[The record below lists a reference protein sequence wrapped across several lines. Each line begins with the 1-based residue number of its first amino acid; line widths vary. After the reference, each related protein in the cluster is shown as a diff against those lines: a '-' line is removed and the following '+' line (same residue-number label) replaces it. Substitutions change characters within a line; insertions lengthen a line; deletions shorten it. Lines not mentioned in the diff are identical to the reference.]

1 MRLGLALGYWG
12 RGPAADHLTLAREA
26 ERLGYDSVWTAE
38 SWGSDAFTPLTW
50 IAARTSRI
58 KLGTAVAQ
66 MAARSPTATAMHALT
81 LDHLSGGRMMLG
93 LGLSGPQVVEGWY
106 GRPFPASPLT
116 ATREYVDVVR
126 QVLRRE
132 GPVTLDGRFHA
143 LPYRGADGTGL
154 GKPLK
159 PITHPLRAGLPVL
172 LGAEGP
178 RNVAQTV
185 RIADGWL
192 PLYWSPTRPEVYEA
206 SLAGLLRETGGEG
219 RPGPCRQTP
228 DCPATP
234 CTLLH
239 ARPRSRGRCP
249 HCRTP
254 HSPECIQYEG
264 PRAARREHA
273 PDAAG
278 PALRADDGSSTTGPS
293 RFLVA
298 PMARV
303 KVCDDVA
310 EGLLPV
316 KAMLGF
322 YIGGM
327 GPMQGRTE
335 HSIGGGGRATGGR
348 NFHADLMARMGYEEE
363 AHRIQRLF
371 LEGRREEAVLAV
383 PDAFADEISL
393 VGPRRRIAERLELW
407 RKGPVTDLLALSPD
421 PHTLRVLAELNT

>member
-12 RGPAADHLTLAREA
+12 RGPDAAHVPLAQEA

-50 IAARTSRI
+50 IAARTSTI

-66 MAARSPTATAMHALT
+66 MAARSPVTTAMHALT
-81 LDHLSGGRMMLG
+81 LDHLSGGRMTLG

-126 QVLRRE
+126 QVLRRTA
-132 GPVTLDGRFHA
+132 PVSLDGRFHP
-143 LPYRGADGTGL
+143 LPYRGPDGTGL

-159 PITHPLRAGLPVL
+159 PITHPLRPELPVL

-178 RNVAQTV
+178 RNVAQTT

-192 PLYWSPTRPEVYEA
+192 PLYWAPDRPEVYGDAVRE
-206 SLAGLLRETGGEG
+206 LPAGFR
-219 RPGPCRQTP
+219 
-228 DCPATP
+228 
-234 CTLLH
+234 
-239 ARPRSRGRCP
+239 
-249 HCRTP
+249 
-254 HSPECIQYEG
+254 
-264 PRAARREHA
+264 
-273 PDAAG
+273 
-278 PALRADDGSSTTGPS
+278 
-293 RFLVA
+293 VA
-298 PMARV
+298 PMVRV
-303 KVCDDVA
+303 RVCDDVA

-327 GPMQGRTE
+327 G
-335 HSIGGGGRATGGR
+335 HASR
-348 NFHADLMARMGYEEE
+348 NFHAALMARMGYPQAARRVQE
-363 AHRIQRLF
+363 LF
-371 LEGRREEAVLAV
+371 LAGRREEAVRAV

-393 VGPRRRIAERLELW
+393 VGPRARIAKRLEAW

-421 PHTLRVLAELNT
+421 PCTLRVLAELNS

>member
-12 RGPAADHLTLAREA
+12 RGPGADHVTLAREA

-50 IAARTSRI
+50 IAAQTSRI

-66 MAARSPTATAMHALT
+66 MAARSPTTTAMHALT

-106 GRPFPASPLT
+106 GRPFPKSPLT

-132 GPVTLDGRFHA
+132 APVELDGRFHP
-143 LPYRGADGTGL
+143 LPYRGPDATGL

-159 PITHPLRAGLPVL
+159 SITHPLRSTLPVL

-178 RNVAQTV
+178 KNVAQTT

-192 PLYWSPTRPEVYEA
+192 PLYWSPTRPEAYGDAVGD
-206 SLAGLLRETGGEG
+206 L
-219 RPGPCRQTP
+219 P
-228 DCPATP
+228 D
-234 CTLLH
+234 
-239 ARPRSRGRCP
+239 G
-249 HCRTP
+249 
-254 HSPECIQYEG
+254 
-264 PRAARREHA
+264 
-273 PDAAG
+273 
-278 PALRADDGSSTTGPS
+278 
-293 RFLVA
+293 FLVA
-298 PMARV
+298 PMAQVR
-303 KVCDDVA
+303 VCDDVS

-327 GPMQGRTE
+327 G
-335 HSIGGGGRATGGR
+335 HAAR
-348 NFHADLMARMGYEEE
+348 NFHADLMGRMGYEEQ
-363 AHRIQRLF
+363 ARRIQELF
-371 LEGRREEAVLAV
+371 LSGRREEAVLAV

-393 VGPRRRIAERLELW
+393 VGPRERIAERLESW
-407 RKGPVTDLLALSPD
+407 RKGPVTDLLALAPD
-421 PHTLRVLAELNT
+421 PRTLRVLAELNS

>member
-12 RGPAADHLTLAREA
+12 RGPDAAHVPLAQEA

-50 IAARTSRI
+50 IAARTSTI

-66 MAARSPTATAMHALT
+66 MAARSPVTTAMHALT
-81 LDHLSGGRMMLG
+81 LDHLSGGRMTLG

-126 QVLRRE
+126 QVLRRTA
-132 GPVTLDGRFHA
+132 PVSLDGRFHP
-143 LPYRGADGTGL
+143 LPYRGPDGTGL

-159 PITHPLRAGLPVL
+159 PITHPLRPELPVL

-178 RNVAQTV
+178 RNVAQTT

-192 PLYWSPTRPEVYEA
+192 PLYWAPDRPEVYGDAVRE
-206 SLAGLLRETGGEG
+206 LPAGFR
-219 RPGPCRQTP
+219 
-228 DCPATP
+228 
-234 CTLLH
+234 
-239 ARPRSRGRCP
+239 
-249 HCRTP
+249 
-254 HSPECIQYEG
+254 
-264 PRAARREHA
+264 
-273 PDAAG
+273 
-278 PALRADDGSSTTGPS
+278 
-293 RFLVA
+293 VA
-298 PMARV
+298 PMVRV
-303 KVCDDVA
+303 RVCDDVA

-327 GPMQGRTE
+327 G
-335 HSIGGGGRATGGR
+335 HASR
-348 NFHADLMARMGYEEE
+348 NFHADLMARMGYPQAARRVQE
-363 AHRIQRLF
+363 LF
-371 LEGRREEAVLAV
+371 LAGRREEAVRAV

-393 VGPRRRIAERLELW
+393 VGPRARIAKRLEAW

-421 PHTLRVLAELNT
+421 PCTLRVLAELNS

>member
-12 RGPAADHLTLAREA
+12 RGPDPAHLALATEA
-26 ERLGYDSVWTAE
+26 ERLGYSSVWTAE
-38 SWGSDAFTPLTW
+38 AWGSDAFTPLTW
-50 IAARTSRI
+50 IAAHTSRI
-58 KLGTAVAQ
+58 LLGTAVAQ

-132 GPVTLDGRFHA
+132 APVALEGRFHSH
-143 LPYRGADGTGL
+143 PYLGPDATGL
-154 GKPLK
+154 GRPLR
-159 PITHPLRAGLPVL
+159 PITHPLRADLPLL

-192 PLYWSPTRPEVYEA
+192 PLYWSPLRTGVFREALARLPE
-206 SLAGLLRETGGEG
+206 G
-219 RPGPCRQTP
+219 
-228 DCPATP
+228 
-234 CTLLH
+234 
-239 ARPRSRGRCP
+239 
-249 HCRTP
+249 
-254 HSPECIQYEG
+254 
-264 PRAARREHA
+264 
-273 PDAAG
+273 
-278 PALRADDGSSTTGPS
+278 
-293 RFLVA
+293 FLIA
-298 PMARV
+298 PMARAR
-303 KVCDDVA
+303 VCDDVA

-327 GPMQGRTE
+327 G
-335 HSIGGGGRATGGR
+335 HAAR
-348 NFHADLMARMGYEEE
+348 NFHADLMARMGFAEE
-363 AHRIQRLF
+363 ARRVQELF
-371 LEGRREEAVLAV
+371 LAGRRKEAVLAV

-393 VGPRRRIAERLELW
+393 VGPRERIAERLELW
-407 RKGPVTDLLALSPD
+407 RSGPVTDLLVTAPD
-421 PHTLRVLAELNT
+421 PHTLRVLADLGT

>member
-12 RGPAADHLTLAREA
+12 RGPSAGHVPLAVEA
-26 ERLGYDSVWTAE
+26 ERLGYATVWTAE

-58 KLGTAVAQ
+58 GLGTAVAQ

-81 LDHLSGGRMMLG
+81 LDHLSGGRVLLG

-132 GPVTLDGRFHA
+132 APVELDGRFHA
-143 LPYRGADGTGL
+143 HPYRGPDATGL
-154 GKPLK
+154 GRALK
-159 PITHPLRAGLPVL
+159 PITHPLRADLPVL

-178 RNVAQTV
+178 KNVAQTV

-192 PLYWSPTRPEVYEA
+192 PLYWSP
-206 SLAGLLRETGGEG
+206 S
-219 RPGPCRQTP
+219 RPGVYGDAVRDLPPGFR
-228 DCPATP
+228 
-234 CTLLH
+234 
-239 ARPRSRGRCP
+239 
-249 HCRTP
+249 
-254 HSPECIQYEG
+254 I
-264 PRAARREHA
+264 A
-273 PDAAG
+273 PLAQV
-278 PALRADDGSSTTGPS
+278 R
-293 RFLVA
+293 
-298 PMARV
+298 
-303 KVCDDVA
+303 VCDDVA

-327 GPMQGRTE
+327 G
-335 HSIGGGGRATGGR
+335 HAAR

-363 AHRIQRLF
+363 SRRVQRLF
-371 LEGRREEAVLAV
+371 LEGRREEAVRAV

-393 VGPRRRIAERLELW
+393 VGPRERIRERLELW
-407 RKGPVTDLLALSPD
+407 RAGPVTDLLALAPD
-421 PHTLRVLAELNT
+421 PHTLRVLAEINS

>member
-12 RGPAADHLTLAREA
+12 RGPDATHVPLAQEA

-50 IAARTSRI
+50 IAARTSTI

-66 MAARSPTATAMHALT
+66 MAARSPVTTAMHALT

-126 QVLRRE
+126 QVLRRTA
-132 GPVTLDGRFHA
+132 PVSLDGRFHP
-143 LPYRGADGTGL
+143 LPYRGPDGTGL

-159 PITHPLRAGLPVL
+159 PITHPLRARLPVL

-192 PLYWSPTRPEVYEA
+192 PLYWAPDRPEVYGDA
-206 SLAGLLRETGGEG
+206 VRDLPAGFR
-219 RPGPCRQTP
+219 
-228 DCPATP
+228 
-234 CTLLH
+234 
-239 ARPRSRGRCP
+239 
-249 HCRTP
+249 
-254 HSPECIQYEG
+254 
-264 PRAARREHA
+264 
-273 PDAAG
+273 
-278 PALRADDGSSTTGPS
+278 
-293 RFLVA
+293 VA
-298 PMARV
+298 PMVRV
-303 KVCDDVA
+303 RVCDDVA

-327 GPMQGRTE
+327 G
-335 HSIGGGGRATGGR
+335 HASR
-348 NFHADLMARMGYEEE
+348 NFHADLMARMGYPESACRVQE
-363 AHRIQRLF
+363 LF
-371 LEGRREEAVLAV
+371 LAGRREEAVRAV

-393 VGPRRRIAERLELW
+393 VGPRARIAKRLEAW
-407 RKGPVTDLLALSPD
+407 RRGPVTDLLALSPD
-421 PHTLRVLAELNT
+421 PCTLRVLAELNS

>member
-12 RGPAADHLTLAREA
+12 RGPSPDHLPLAQEA

-50 IAARTSRI
+50 IAARTATI
-58 KLGTAVAQ
+58 KLGTAIAQ
-66 MAARSPTATAMHALT
+66 MAARSPTTTAMHALT
-81 LDHLSGGRMMLG
+81 LDHLSGGRMTLG

-106 GRPFPASPLT
+106 GRPFPKSPLT

-132 GPVTLDGRFHA
+132 SPVELDGHYHP
-143 LPYRGADGTGL
+143 LPYRAEDATGL

-159 PITHPLRAGLPVL
+159 PITHPLRPDLPVL

-178 RNVAQTV
+178 KNVAQTI

-192 PLYWSPTRPEVYEA
+192 PLYWSPTRPETYALPEV
-206 SLAGLLRETGGEG
+206 LPEG
-219 RPGPCRQTP
+219 FR
-228 DCPATP
+228 
-234 CTLLH
+234 
-239 ARPRSRGRCP
+239 
-249 HCRTP
+249 
-254 HSPECIQYEG
+254 I
-264 PRAARREHA
+264 
-273 PDAAG
+273 
-278 PALRADDGSSTTGPS
+278 
-293 RFLVA
+293 A

-327 GPMQGRTE
+327 GHAR
-335 HSIGGGGRATGGR
+335 R

-363 AHRIQRLF
+363 ARRIQRLF
-371 LEGRREEAVLAV
+371 LEGHREEAVLAV

-393 VGPRRRIAERLELW
+393 VGPRERIAERLDLW
-407 RKGPVTDLLALSPD
+407 RKGPVTDLLALAPD
-421 PHTLRVLAELNT
+421 PESLRVLAELNS

>member
-12 RGPAADHLTLAREA
+12 RGPDPAHVDLAVEA
-26 ERLGYDSVWTAE
+26 EALGYDSVWTAE
-38 SWGSDAFTPLTW
+38 AWGSDAFTPLTW

-58 KLGTAVAQ
+58 RLGTAIAQ
-66 MAARSPTATAMHALT
+66 MAARTPTATAMHALT

-132 GPVTLDGRFHA
+132 GPVELDGRFHSH
-143 LPYRGADGTGL
+143 PYRGSDGTGV

-159 PITHPLRAGLPVL
+159 PITHPLRAGLPLL

-178 RNVAQTV
+178 KNIAQTT

-192 PLYWSPTRPEVYEA
+192 PLYWSPSRPDVYQD
-206 SLAGLLRETGGEG
+206 SLAGLR
-219 RPGPCRQTP
+219 
-228 DCPATP
+228 
-234 CTLLH
+234 
-239 ARPRSRGRCP
+239 
-249 HCRTP
+249 
-254 HSPECIQYEG
+254 
-264 PRAARREHA
+264 
-273 PDAAG
+273 
-278 PALRADDGSSTTGPS
+278 DG
-293 RFLVA
+293 FVVA
-298 PMARV
+298 PMARA
-303 KVCDDVA
+303 KVCADVA

-327 GPMQGRTE
+327 G
-335 HSIGGGGRATGGR
+335 HAAR
-348 NFHADLMARMGYEEE
+348 NFHADLMARMGYAEE
-363 AHRIQRLF
+363 ARRIQELF
-371 LEGRREEAVLAV
+371 LAGRRQEAVLAV

-393 VGPRRRIAERLELW
+393 VGPRERIAERLELW
-407 RKGPVTDLLALSPD
+407 RKGPVTDLLVTAPD
-421 PHTLRVLAELNT
+421 PHTLRVLAELNS

>member
-12 RGPAADHLTLAREA
+12 RGPSPDHVPLAQEA

-50 IAARTSRI
+50 IAAHTSRI
-58 KLGTAVAQ
+58 RLGTAVAQ
-66 MAARSPTATAMHALT
+66 MAARPPTTTAMHALT

-132 GPVTLDGRFHA
+132 APVESAGRFHA
-143 LPYRGADGTGL
+143 HPYRGPDATGL

-159 PITHPLRAGLPVL
+159 PITHPLRPGLPVL

-178 RNVAQTV
+178 KNVAQTI

-192 PLYWSPTRPEVYEA
+192 PLYWSPTRPEEA
-206 SLAGLLRETGGEG
+206 YGEAVS
-219 RPGPCRQTP
+219 
-228 DCPATP
+228 D
-234 CTLLH
+234 L
-239 ARPRSRGRCP
+239 
-249 HCRTP
+249 
-254 HSPECIQYEG
+254 PE
-264 PRAARREHA
+264 
-273 PDAAG
+273 
-278 PALRADDGSSTTGPS
+278 S
-293 RFLVA
+293 FMVA
-298 PMARV
+298 PMAQVR
-303 KVCDDVA
+303 VCDDVT

-327 GPMQGRTE
+327 G
-335 HSIGGGGRATGGR
+335 HAAR
-348 NFHADLMARMGYEEE
+348 NFHADLMARMGYEKE
-363 AHRIQRLF
+363 ARRIQELF
-371 LEGRREEAVLAV
+371 LSGRRKEAVRTV

-393 VGPRRRIAERLELW
+393 VGPRERIAERLESW
-407 RKGPVTDLLALSPD
+407 RKGPVTDLLALAPD
-421 PHTLRVLAELNT
+421 RQSLQALAELNSQAAHTD

>member
-12 RGPAADHLTLAREA
+12 RGPDATHVPLAQEA

-50 IAARTSRI
+50 IAARTSTI

-66 MAARSPTATAMHALT
+66 MAARSPVTTAMHALT

-126 QVLRRE
+126 QVLRRTA
-132 GPVTLDGRFHA
+132 PVSLDGRFHP
-143 LPYRGADGTGL
+143 LPYRGPDGTGL

-159 PITHPLRAGLPVL
+159 PITHPLRARLPVL

-192 PLYWSPTRPEVYEA
+192 PLYWAPDRPEVYGDA
-206 SLAGLLRETGGEG
+206 VRDLPAGFR
-219 RPGPCRQTP
+219 
-228 DCPATP
+228 
-234 CTLLH
+234 
-239 ARPRSRGRCP
+239 
-249 HCRTP
+249 
-254 HSPECIQYEG
+254 
-264 PRAARREHA
+264 
-273 PDAAG
+273 
-278 PALRADDGSSTTGPS
+278 
-293 RFLVA
+293 VA
-298 PMARV
+298 PMVRV
-303 KVCDDVA
+303 RVCDDVA

-327 GPMQGRTE
+327 G
-335 HSIGGGGRATGGR
+335 HASR
-348 NFHADLMARMGYEEE
+348 NFHADLMARMGYPESARRVQE
-363 AHRIQRLF
+363 LF
-371 LEGRREEAVLAV
+371 LAGRREEAVRAV

-393 VGPRRRIAERLELW
+393 VGPRARIAKRLEAW
-407 RKGPVTDLLALSPD
+407 RRGPVTDLLALSPD
-421 PHTLRVLAELNT
+421 PCTLRVLAELNS

>member
-12 RGPAADHLTLAREA
+12 RGPSADHVPLVQEA

-66 MAARSPTATAMHALT
+66 MAARSPTTTAMHALT
-81 LDHLSGGRMMLG
+81 LDHLSGGRMLLG

-106 GRPFPASPLT
+106 GRPFPRSPLT

-132 GPVTLDGRFHA
+132 APVELDGSFHA
-143 LPYRGADGTGL
+143 VPYRGPDGSGV

-159 PITHPLRAGLPVL
+159 SITHPLRSDLPVL

-178 RNVAQTV
+178 KNIAQTT

-192 PLYWSPTRPEVYEA
+192 PLYWSPTRTDVYEA
-206 SLAGLLRETGGEG
+206 SLGDAREG
-219 RPGPCRQTP
+219 
-228 DCPATP
+228 
-234 CTLLH
+234 
-239 ARPRSRGRCP
+239 
-249 HCRTP
+249 
-254 HSPECIQYEG
+254 
-264 PRAARREHA
+264 
-273 PDAAG
+273 
-278 PALRADDGSSTTGPS
+278 
-293 RFLVA
+293 FLVA
-298 PMARV
+298 PMARAQL
-303 KVCDDVA
+303 CDDVA

-316 KAMLGF
+316 KIMLGF

-327 GPMQGRTE
+327 G
-335 HSIGGGGRATGGR
+335 HAKR

-363 AHRIQRLF
+363 ARRIQALF
-371 LEGRREEAVLAV
+371 LDGRREEAVRAV

-393 VGPRRRIAERLELW
+393 VGPRERIAERLEVW
-407 RKGPVTDLLALSPD
+407 RKGPVTDLLVVSPD
-421 PHTLRVLAELNT
+421 RPTLRVLAELNS

>member
-12 RGPAADHLTLAREA
+12 RGPSEGHVPLAQEA

-50 IAARTSRI
+50 IAAQTSTI

-66 MAARSPTATAMHALT
+66 MAARSPTTTAMHALT

-106 GRPFPASPLT
+106 GRPFPRSPLT
-116 ATREYVDVVR
+116 ATREYVEVVR

-132 GPVTLDGRFHA
+132 APVEVEGRFHA
-143 LPYRGADGTGL
+143 HPYRGADGTGL
-154 GKPLK
+154 GKALK
-159 PITHPLRAGLPVL
+159 SITHPLRPDLPIL

-178 RNVAQTV
+178 KNVAQTA

-192 PLYWSPTRPEVYEA
+192 PLYWSPSRPEVY
-206 SLAGLLRETGGEG
+206 GTTDFR
-219 RPGPCRQTP
+219 
-228 DCPATP
+228 
-234 CTLLH
+234 
-239 ARPRSRGRCP
+239 
-249 HCRTP
+249 
-254 HSPECIQYEG
+254 
-264 PRAARREHA
+264 
-273 PDAAG
+273 
-278 PALRADDGSSTTGPS
+278 DG
-293 RFLVA
+293 FLVA
-298 PMARV
+298 PMAQV

-316 KAMLGF
+316 KMMLGF

-327 GPMQGRTE
+327 G
-335 HSIGGGGRATGGR
+335 HAAR

-363 AHRIQRLF
+363 ARRIQELF
-371 LEGRREEAVLAV
+371 LGGRREEAVLAV

-393 VGPRRRIAERLELW
+393 VGPRERIAERLESW
-407 RKGPVTDLLALSPD
+407 RKGPVTDLLALAPD
-421 PHTLRVLAELNT
+421 PHTLRVLAELNS

>member
-12 RGPAADHLTLAREA
+12 RGPSPGHLALAQEA

-50 IAARTSRI
+50 IAAHTSRI
-58 KLGTAVAQ
+58 RLGTAVAQ
-66 MAARSPTATAMHALT
+66 MAARSPVTTAMHALT

-116 ATREYVDVVR
+116 ATREYVDVLR

-132 GPVTLDGRFHA
+132 APVELAGRFHSH
-143 LPYRGADGTGL
+143 PYRGPDATGL

-159 PITHPLRAGLPVL
+159 PITHPLRPDLPVL

-178 RNVAQTV
+178 KNVAQTT

-192 PLYWSPTRPEVYEA
+192 PLYWSPTRPEVY
-206 SLAGLLRETGGEG
+206 
-219 RPGPCRQTP
+219 
-228 DCPATP
+228 
-234 CTLLH
+234 
-239 ARPRSRGRCP
+239 
-249 HCRTP
+249 
-254 HSPECIQYEG
+254 
-264 PRAARREHA
+264 
-273 PDAAG
+273 G
-278 PALRADDGSSTTGPS
+278 PALAELPEG
-293 RFLVA
+293 FLVA
-298 PMARV
+298 PMAQARI
-303 KVCDDVA
+303 CDDVA

-327 GPMQGRTE
+327 G
-335 HSIGGGGRATGGR
+335 HAAR
-348 NFHADLMARMGYEEE
+348 NFHADLMARMGYEAE
-363 AHRIQRLF
+363 ARRIQELF
-371 LEGRREEAVLAV
+371 LSGRREEAVLAV

-393 VGPRRRIAERLELW
+393 VGPRERIAERLESW
-407 RKGPVTDLLALSPD
+407 RKGPVTDLLVLSPD
-421 PHTLRVLAELNT
+421 PHTLRVLAELNS